1 MLGDYFR
8 YQVYNGTGVTVTVTI
23 DEKRWKFGSDGSLTF
38 SAEQTPISASG
49 VTTLSYGNSSGIN
62 NASDKYI
69 GAHLTV
75 LFDVASSATG
85 QVVVFLQRSTDAG
98 TTWPSDGQG
107 ELVGAY
113 YFNASSTDVTKN
125 FSVD

>member
-1 MLGDYFR
+1 MLGTYFR

-23 DEKRWKFGSDGSLTF
+23 DEIRWKFASDGSLTF

-49 VTTLSYGNSSGIN
+49 ISTLSYGNSSGIPN
-62 NASDKYI
+62 SSDKYI

-85 QVVVFLQRSTDAG
+85 LVSVFLQRSTDGG

-113 YFNASSTDVTKN
+113 YFNASSTDALKN
-125 FSVD
+125 FSVG